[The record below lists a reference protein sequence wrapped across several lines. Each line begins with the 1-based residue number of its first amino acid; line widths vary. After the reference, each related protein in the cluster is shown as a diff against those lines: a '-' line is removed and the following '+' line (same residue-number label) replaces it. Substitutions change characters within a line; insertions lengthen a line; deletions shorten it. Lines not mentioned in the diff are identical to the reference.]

1 MSDLLDLP
9 VPKADHRVAYGALPQ
24 QFGDLF
30 LPKGAGPHPLVLALH
45 GGFWRAQYDLAHLG
59 HLCAALAHAGFAV
72 WSVEYRRIGQEGV
85 GGGGGYPGTL
95 QDVSLAADFLPQ
107 LRRRFPALGQ
117 RTVSLGHSAGG
128 QLALWLAGRHHAP
141 EASGVHGTPLGL
153 AGVVALAPVSD
164 LAEAS
169 RLDLGRGVV
178 RDFLGGA
185 PEAQPERYAA
195 ASPSRLLPLG
205 APQIVV
211 HGTEDDTVPYA
222 LSQAYVAEAQARGD
236 RAELRTLQ
244 EMGHFEPIDPRS
256 AAWPVVLAAVQSLVK

>member
-1 MSDLLDLP
+1 MEDLLDLP
-9 VPKADHRVAYGALPQ
+9 APEADHRVAYGSLPQ

-45 GGFWRAQYDLAHLG
+45 GGFWRARYDLAHLG

-72 WSVEYRRIGQEGV
+72 WSVEYRRIGEGE
-85 GGGGGYPGTL
+85 GGGGGYPATL
-95 QDVSLAADFLPQ
+95 QDVSLAADFLPL
-107 LRRRFPALGQ
+107 LRRRFPSLGKP
-117 RTVSLGHSAGG
+117 VVALGHSAGG

-141 EASGVHGTPLGL
+141 EASGVHGPHLAL

-169 RLDLGRGVV
+169 RLDLGKGVV

-185 PEAQPERYAA
+185 PDARPERYAA

-205 APQIVV
+205 ARQLVV
-211 HGTEDDTVPYA
+211 HGTEDDTVPFS
-222 LSQAYVAEAQARGD
+222 LSQAFVAEARARGD
-236 RAELRTLQ
+236 RAELRTLHGH
-244 EMGHFEPIDPRS
+244 GHFEPIDPRS
-256 AAWPVVLAAVQSLVK
+256 AAWPVVLAAVQALVQ